1 MSNKHGASQRIL
13 FLNPPGKKLYIRD
26 YYCSKV
32 SKGNYMP
39 QPVDLLM
46 QTGFFAEKGYTLK
59 VIDAIIERLS
69 VEDSIEEIKQFSP
82 NLIITQCGAV
92 SFDEDHS
99 FFTKLKQEL
108 PHVPILSSGD
118 LFLDDP
124 GFFLKNYSWL
134 DGIITDFFC
143 DASLRFL
150 EENEAASEGL
160 VTRSSIVN
168 YEPTK
173 RRSQK
178 VSLPRPR
185 HELFKNEL
193 YVVPFANCGPM
204 ATVLTNF
211 ACPYPC
217 SFCIM
222 STLPFKTRTLQEL
235 KEELLFLKKMGI
247 RYIYFSDQT
256 FYVNKELTE
265 SLLDFIV
272 EENLNFNIMCYSR
285 VDIMTEEK
293 MRKLKKAGC
302 NILMFGVEWA
312 DDDYS
317 EKYKKNYNT
326 TQVQKAF
333 EMARNIGIKTMGT
346 FLIGV
351 PGQNADSIRRTI
363 QFAIDIKADYAAFNV
378 AAPRSNTSFR
388 KEAIE
393 KGLIDKESIM
403 MDQSGSFIAMGTG
416 ALSKEEVLKLKKE
429 AYLKF
434 YLRPSYILKRVAS
447 IKSFYEL
454 KTHIIEAAKMFSKQL

>member
-1 MSNKHGASQRIL
+1 
-13 FLNPPGKKLYIRD
+13 
-26 YYCSKV
+26 
-32 SKGNYMP
+32 MP

-92 SFDEDHS
+92 SFDEDDS
-99 FFTKLKQEL
+99 FFTKLKKEL
-108 PHVPILSSGD
+108 PQAPILSSGD

-150 EENEAASEGL
+150 EEKEVISEGL
-160 VTRSSIVN
+160 VTRSSIAN
-168 YEPTK
+168 YEPNN

-217 SFCIM
+217 TFCIM
-222 STLPFKTRTLQEL
+222 STLPFKTRSLDEV
-235 KEELLFLKKMGI
+235 KEELLFLKKLGI
-247 RYIYFSDQT
+247 KYIYFSDQT

-265 SLLDFIV
+265 ALLDFIV
-272 EENLNFNIMCYSR
+272 EEKLNFSIMCYSR
-285 VDIMTEEK
+285 VDIMNEAK
-293 MRKLKKAGC
+293 MRKLKAAGC

-312 DDDYS
+312 DDEYS
-317 EKYKKNYNT
+317 KKYKKNYNT
-326 TQVQKAF
+326 AQVKAAF
-333 EMARNIGIKTMGT
+333 ATAHKVGIKTMGT

-351 PGQNADSIRRTI
+351 PGQNADSIRKTI

-434 YLRPSYILKRVAS
+434 YFRPSYILKRIAS

-454 KTHIIEAAKMFSKQL
+454 KTHMMEAAKMFSKQL